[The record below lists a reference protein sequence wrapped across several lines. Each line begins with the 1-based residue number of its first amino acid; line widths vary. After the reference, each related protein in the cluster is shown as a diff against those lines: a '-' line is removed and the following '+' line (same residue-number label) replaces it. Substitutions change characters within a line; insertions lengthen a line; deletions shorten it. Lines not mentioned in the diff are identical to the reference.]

1 MNRKAIWLLPVAIAL
16 TSCAGYTHG
25 FRLPEG
31 AEDVETI
38 AVDMFRNRTLY
49 MNLDSEFTLALQRE
63 IEAKTPLRIASRDEA
78 DTLITGSIED
88 YERVVLR
95 GTDTDE
101 VSRYRI
107 IMTVNYTFERLP
119 SDGAERREIRRAVNL
134 KRSAEYEVRSAVTE
148 SQARARAVRR
158 TARGLVSHLFE
169 TW

>member
-1 MNRKAIWLLPVAIAL
+1 MNRKAIWSLAVVAAL
-16 TSCAGYTHG
+16 SSCAGYTHG

-31 AEDVETI
+31 AEDVETV

-88 YERVVLR
+88 YEKVVLR
-95 GTDTDE
+95 EFETDE

-107 IMTVNYTFERLP
+107 IMTVNYTFERLS
-119 SDGAERREIRRAVNL
+119 SDGAERRVIRSATGLR
-134 KRSAEYEVRSAVTE
+134 RSAEYEVRSAVPE